1 MAFQKMRKLMCSYL
15 KDGWQTVGINKSF
28 SLCKKFKIGV
38 LQGSIDDPL
47 LF

>member
-1 MAFQKMRKLMCSYL
+1 MCSYL
-15 KDGWQTVGINKSF
+15 KDGWQTVGINKSS